1 MQIINEQNVAQ
12 FLKKHKVQTRPNAG
26 PGLWLTLLL
35 PLALIISAATQPI
48 ISTSTYKLSSIF
60 SVGLICSSLVFLYQ
74 ISSNKRLK
82 IFNAWLIAAC
92 IIVTVLFRI
101 CLHRGMAFSI
111 WSAIF
116 STILYYKL
124 YIFVLEKLPKCF
136 TLGEAAVCT
145 QSYTLLLY
153 FTLVN
158 VFQHVERTP
167 TTVMQMS
174 TLTIQVGLFGISTI
188 IFLTYLCGIR
198 SPTKFYILTG
208 SVFVFT
214 VLLPLEILLK
224 KNALL
229 WILNLFWDDLQT
241 SKVVLYWTVFS
252 LVAIVSVNKRI
263 KEAKKATT
271 AVRKIFHVLTVAVFA
286 PGLVYNC
293 SFLYLAS
300 GVIFGIFFLLEVLRI
315 LNVPPLGQALQNGLV
330 IFGDE
335 KDTGIIALTPMYL
348 LAGCALPLWI
358 HPAPCDVTNSAT
370 FSLLPL
376 LSGLLTIGIGDT
388 AASIVGSRFGKHH
401 WHGSKKTIEGT
412 IACVV
417 SQLLMICF
425 LIILD
430 VLKLPTTKDHVKTVV
445 AIIMTSILEAK
456 TDQVDN
462 LALPFV
468 MYLVLIV

>member
-1 MQIINEQNVAQ
+1 
-12 FLKKHKVQTRPNAG
+12 
-26 PGLWLTLLL
+26 
-35 PLALIISAATQPI
+35 
-48 ISTSTYKLSSIF
+48 
-60 SVGLICSSLVFLYQ
+60 
-74 ISSNKRLK
+74 
-82 IFNAWLIAAC
+82 
-92 IIVTVLFRI
+92 
-101 CLHRGMAFSI
+101 MAFSI

-158 VFQHVERTP
+158 VFQHVEKTP

-188 IFLTYLCGIR
+188 IFLTYLCDIR

-229 WILNLFWDDLQT
+229 WILNLFWDDLQK

-271 AVRKIFHVLTVAVFA
+271 AVRKIFHVLTVAVFV

-300 GVIFGIFFLLEVLRI
+300 GVIFGIFFLLEVRCYKSKNI
-315 LNVPPLGQALQNGLV
+315 RM
-330 IFGDE
+330 
-335 KDTGIIALTPMYL
+335 LTYK
-348 LAGCALPLWI
+348 
-358 HPAPCDVTNSAT
+358 
-370 FSLLPL
+370 
-376 LSGLLTIGIGDT
+376 LSGFKDFKYSTSWTSFAKWTCHIWRRERHGDHCVD
-388 AASIVGSRFGKHH
+388 ADVSSSRLCSAS
-401 WHGSKKTIEGT
+401 
-412 IACVV
+412 
-417 SQLLMICF
+417 M
-425 LIILD
+425 D
-430 VLKLPTTKDHVKTVV
+430 
-445 AIIMTSILEAK
+445 TSSTL
-456 TDQVDN
+456 
-462 LALPFV
+462 
-468 MYLVLIV
+468 

>member
-158 VFQHVERTP
+158 VFQHVEKTP

-241 SKVVLYWTVFS
+241 
-252 LVAIVSVNKRI
+252 
-263 KEAKKATT
+263 
-271 AVRKIFHVLTVAVFA
+271 VRHV
-286 PGLVYNC
+286 
-293 SFLYLAS
+293 
-300 GVIFGIFFLLEVLRI
+300 I
-315 LNVPPLGQALQNGLV
+315 
-330 IFGDE
+330 
-335 KDTGIIALTPMYL
+335 
-348 LAGCALPLWI
+348 
-358 HPAPCDVTNSAT
+358 
-370 FSLLPL
+370 
-376 LSGLLTIGIGDT
+376 
-388 AASIVGSRFGKHH
+388 
-401 WHGSKKTIEGT
+401 
-412 IACVV
+412 
-417 SQLLMICF
+417 
-425 LIILD
+425 
-430 VLKLPTTKDHVKTVV
+430 
-445 AIIMTSILEAK
+445 TSI
-456 TDQVDN
+456 
-462 LALPFV
+462 
-468 MYLVLIV
+468 